1 MKQIYTLLVMLLV
14 SVSALAQN
22 SGKALYRKYS
32 DEPGVQAVYISPA
45 MFRLIG
51 RIPDVEIGDSNVNL
65 ARVIKSMTG
74 FYLISFEDPELGREL
89 SADVSGLLDR
99 SDYELMMEVKDD
111 GQTVRLYTVSPTDE
125 LITSLIMH
133 VRDQEETTF
142 LSIDGEIDRA
152 ALEELIASATE

>member
-1 MKQIYTLLVMLLV
+1 MKKIYTLLVLLLV

-111 GQTVRLYTVSPTDE
+111 GQTVSPTDE

>member
-1 MKQIYTLLVMLLV
+1 
-14 SVSALAQN
+14 
-22 SGKALYRKYS
+22 
-32 DEPGVQAVYISPA
+32 

>member
-1 MKQIYTLLVMLLV
+1 MKQFYTFILLLFV
-14 SVSALAQN
+14 SIGAFAQN
-22 SGKALYRKYS
+22 SGKAIYRKYS

-74 FYLISFEDPELGREL
+74 FYMISFKEPDLGREL

-111 GQTVRLYTVSPTDE
+111 GQTMRMYTVSPTEE

-133 VRDQEETTF
+133 VRDKDETTF
-142 LSIDGEIDRA
+142 LSIDGEIDRL